1 MLLGSGLSNAASTRP
16 YPATSPAALVRNQA
30 TFSIQKP
37 SPFTDAKLGQQAP
50 QPAQQPQENLPISR
64 AIRAIPRDSR
74 RLPLSPDARKP
85 RRREATQQAQSST
98 GYLVAAP
105 GRRPRLQLEITRD
118 CRNTGL
124 REHKLRRSQAQ
135 QQLADDP
142 ENAVAG
148 KTRRYGIT
156 RESYLL

>member
-1 MLLGSGLSNAASTRP
+1 M
-16 YPATSPAALVRNQA
+16 
-30 TFSIQKP
+30 
-37 SPFTDAKLGQQAP
+37 
-50 QPAQQPQENLPISR
+50 SR
-64 AIRAIPRDSR
+64 TIRAIPRDSR
-74 RLPLSPDARKP
+74 RRPLSPDARKP
-85 RRREATQQAQSST
+85 RRWETTQQAQSST

-105 GRRPRLQLEITRD
+105 DGARTFNLEITRD

-124 REHKLRRSQAQ
+124 REHKLHRSQAR
-135 QQLADDP
+135 QQLAQDP